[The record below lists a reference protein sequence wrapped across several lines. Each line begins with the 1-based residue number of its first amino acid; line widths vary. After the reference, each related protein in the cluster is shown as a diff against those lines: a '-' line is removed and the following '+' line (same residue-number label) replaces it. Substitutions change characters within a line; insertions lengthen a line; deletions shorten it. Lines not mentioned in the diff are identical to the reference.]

1 MRQKQKSKIKREVVG
16 YKFTKAKHSCTR
28 VCRSPPL
35 NTTQQW
41 QTDTHTQR
49 QRPKQAAQF
58 LTLMLLFLLSII
70 PSGEK
75 KMKEK
80 HLFFYY
86 FLSRNLSNTLH
97 SLSLELAFSF
107 SLLSLLWL
115 VYFCLVGVWVC
126 ACVRV
131 YIASPGL
138 QRKIVILGVR
148 VWWTVWGSFWLND
161 DVMALLLLLF
171 N

>member
-1 MRQKQKSKIKREVVG
+1 MKKVKRLKKKKEGKLTIPENWIAAKGKKQNKKESSRLQIYKSETLVYACV
-16 YKFTKAKHSCTR
+16 SL
-28 VCRSPPL
+28 SPS

-41 QTDTHTQR
+41 QTDRQTHTETATKTSSSI
-49 QRPKQAAQF
+49 PHSYAP
-58 LTLMLLFLLSII
+58 LSSLNY
-70 PSGEK
+70 PFRWEK

-126 ACVRV
+126 ACMRACV
-131 YIASPGL
+131 YI
-138 QRKIVILGVR
+138 
-148 VWWTVWGSFWLND
+148 
-161 DVMALLLLLF
+161 
-171 N
+171 